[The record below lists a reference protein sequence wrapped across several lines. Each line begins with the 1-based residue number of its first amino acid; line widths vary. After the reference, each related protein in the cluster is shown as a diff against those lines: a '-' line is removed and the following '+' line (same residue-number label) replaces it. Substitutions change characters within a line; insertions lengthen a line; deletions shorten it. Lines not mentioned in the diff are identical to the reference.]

1 MAAILIVG
9 DGPAGLSA
17 ALFLSKNG
25 HDVTVFGQNET
36 AMNYAKLYNY
46 LGIVQITGT
55 EFQRIAKAQVSS
67 FGTKLV
73 DAEVSS
79 VAKSDSGEFVVTT
92 ADDLTYRGD
101 YLVLAAG
108 ASKPFADSLGL
119 GENKHGGVAI
129 DREGRTDIKG
139 LYYVGWASRPNRTQ
153 AIISAGE
160 GAAAA
165 LSILSEEA
173 GKDFHDFDTPE

>member
-73 DAEVSS
+73 DAVVES
-79 VAKSDSGEFVVTT
+79 VAQSDGGGFIVKAADEEF
-92 ADDLTYRGD
+92 RGD

-119 GENKHGGVAI
+119 GENRQGGVAI
-129 DREGRTDIKG
+129 DREGRTEIKG
-139 LYYVGWASRPNRTQ
+139 LYYVGWASRPKRTQ

-165 LSILSEEA
+165 LSILSEEE
-173 GKDFHDFDTPE
+173 GKDFHDFDTP

>member
-1 MAAILIVG
+1 MASILIVG

-25 HDVTVFGQNET
+25 HEVTLFGQNET

-46 LGIVQITGT
+46 LGIPQILGT
-55 EFQRIAKAQVSS
+55 EFQRIAKAQVSG
-67 FGTKLV
+67 FGTKLI
-73 DAEVSS
+73 DTEVAS
-79 VAKSDSGEFVVTT
+79 VERADGGFKVTT
-92 ADDLTYRGD
+92 SEGTDYKGK

-119 GENKHGGVAI
+119 GDNPQGGVAI
-129 DREGRTDIKG
+129 DREGRTEIKG
-139 LYYVGWASRPNRTQ
+139 LYYVGWASRPQRTQ

-165 LSILSEEA
+165 LSILSEEQ
-173 GKDFHDFDTPE
+173 GKDFHDFDVPE

>member
-1 MAAILIVG
+1 MAKVLIVG

-17 ALFLSKNG
+17 ALFLAKNG
-25 HDVTVFGQNET
+25 HEVTVFGQNET
-36 AMNYAKLYNY
+36 AMHYAKLYNY
-46 LGIVQITGT
+46 LGILQITGT

-67 FGTKLV
+67 FG
-73 DAEVSS
+73 AELIDVEVKS
-79 VAKSDSGEFVVTT
+79 VARTDGGFTVTT
-92 ADDLTYRGD
+92 AEDETREGD

-119 GENKHGGVAI
+119 GENSAGGVAI
-129 DREGRTDIKG
+129 DREGRTEIKG
-139 LYYVGWASRPNRTQ
+139 LYYVGWASRPKRTQ

-165 LSILSEEA
+165 LSILSEEQ